1 MVSFFIAIFVIEI
14 RTTYTNMKQLLKIIL
29 AIIISYGLTTF
40 ITWDWNITTWEYY
53 QRICMVIIAV
63 VAWITITLVETA
75 DKSLNDESTRNDE
88 ILESY
93 YKNKNNYGKKI

>member
-1 MVSFFIAIFVIEI
+1 
-14 RTTYTNMKQLLKIIL
+14 MKQLLKTIL
-29 AIIISYGLTTF
+29 AIIISYALMSF

-63 VAWITITLVETA
+63 VTWLLITLVETA
-75 DKSLNDESTRNDE
+75 DKTLNDESTRNDE

-93 YKNKNNYGKKI
+93 YENKK